1 MEKKLKLKDPNE
13 LLQPTNDSTNICGT
27 PIKKLIS

>member
-13 LLQPTNDSTNICGT
+13 LLQPTKDSTNMSET